1 MELEV
6 DEETKKALREALK
19 DMVNPVEC
27 MVFVTKDLECAYCE
41 TTVQLCKLLSETSN
55 GKVVAKIFYEE
66 RNEDKKMFERY
77 KVIRKP
83 SILLYNGYIRY
94 TGIPAGEE
102 LKGLIE
108 TLIRLSTGDPGL
120 SNETIDALRSQLKG
134 KAYIEVIVTLTCPYC
149 PYAALEANM
158 FAFASK
164 GKIMTDIVEAME
176 NPDIADYYGITVV
189 PAIVINGNVEFI
201 GVPKEKL
208 LLKAVFRYQKDHIE
222 LPFHTFR
229 RGLNFR

>member
-1 MELEV
+1 MELEI

-27 MVFVTKDLECAYCE
+27 MVFVTKNPECAYCE

-66 RNEDKKMFERY
+66 NVEDKKIFERY
-77 KVIRKP
+77 RVIRKP

-108 TLIRLSTGDPGL
+108 TLIRLSTGDTGL
-120 SNETIDALRSQLKG
+120 SNETMDALRNQLKG
-134 KAYIEVIVTLTCPYC
+134 KAYIEVIVTPTCPYC

-158 FAFASK
+158 FAYASE
-164 GKIMTDIVEAME
+164 GKIIADVIEAME
-176 NPDIADYYGITVV
+176 NPDIADYYGITAV

-208 LLKAVFRYQKDHIE
+208 LLKAVFRYRKDHIE
-222 LPFHTFR
+222 LPFHTFHR
-229 RGLNFR
+229 ELNLS

>member
-1 MELEV
+1 MGLEV

-27 MVFVTKDLECAYCE
+27 MVFVTKDPECTYCE

-66 RNEDKKMFERY
+66 RDEDKKMFKQY

-108 TLIRLSTGDPGL
+108 TLIRLSTGNPGL
-120 SNETIDALRSQLKG
+120 SNETMDALRSQLKG
-134 KAYIEVIVTLTCPYC
+134 KAYIEVIVTPTCPYC
-149 PYAALEANM
+149 PYAALEVNM

-164 GKIMTDIVEAME
+164 GKIMADIVEAME

-229 RGLNFR
+229 RGLNLS